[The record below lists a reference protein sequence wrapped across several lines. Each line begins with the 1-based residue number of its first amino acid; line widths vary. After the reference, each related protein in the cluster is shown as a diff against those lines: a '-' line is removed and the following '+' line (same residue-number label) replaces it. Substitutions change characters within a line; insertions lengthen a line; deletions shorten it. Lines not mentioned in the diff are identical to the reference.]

1 MQGATAS
8 NETLGGVGTDGVSQ
22 ASPRVARRRL
32 GLIALVA
39 VVAFGAAFAIGA
51 ASKKHD
57 AQQAPAQLAPSTSVQ
72 GAHTVGVTAVSAN
85 AAIPDLKS
93 PPPPKHKPK
102 PKPTTSSSTSS
113 STVVP
118 TQPSTPSSPG
128 TGGSQSNNNGTMN
141 SNNTDDGGTVNN
153 DSTVDNSRTTNGNTV
168 GSNAISDGSG
178 A

>member
-8 NETLGGVGTDGVSQ
+8 NETLTGVGDGTSQ
-22 ASPRVARRRL
+22 VPARSRVARRRL
-32 GLIALVA
+32 GLIALVV
-39 VVAFGAAFAIGA
+39 VVAFGATFAIGA
-51 ASKKHD
+51 ATKKHTD
-57 AQQAPAQLAPSTSVQ
+57 QPAAPQLAPSTSVQ

-102 PKPTTSSSTSS
+102 PKPSTSSTTSSG
-113 STVVP
+113 TVVP

-128 TGGSQSNNNGTMN
+128 TGGSQSGG
-141 SNNTDDGGTVNN
+141 GGTVGGGG
-153 DSTVDNSRTTNGNTV
+153 TGGGGTV
-168 GSNAISDGSG
+168 GGGGTTGGGTVGGGGVSGGGS

>member
-8 NETLGGVGTDGVSQ
+8 NETLGGVGADGTAQDS
-22 ASPRVARRRL
+22 ARVARRRL
-32 GLIALVA
+32 GLIALVV

-51 ASKKHD
+51 ATKKHD
-57 AQQAPAQLAPSTSVQ
+57 AQQSSPQLAPSTSVQ

-118 TQPSTPSSPG
+118 TQPTTPSSPSQGGGG
-128 TGGSQSNNNGTMN
+128 TGG
-141 SNNTDDGGTVNN
+141 GGTVGGGG
-153 DSTVDNSRTTNGNTV
+153 TGGGGTV
-168 GSNAISDGSG
+168 GGGGTTGGGTVGGGAVSG
-178 A
+178 GGGA

>member
-8 NETLGGVGTDGVSQ
+8 NETLGGVGTDGTSQ

-32 GLIALVA
+32 GLIALVV

-51 ASKKHD
+51 ATKKNTD
-57 AQQAPAQLAPSTSVQ
+57 QPAPPQLAPSTSVQ

-93 PPPPKHKPK
+93 PPPKPK
-102 PKPTTSSSTSS
+102 PKPKPSTSSSTSS
-113 STVVP
+113 GTVVP
-118 TQPSTPSSPG
+118 TQPTTPSNPGNGGTVGGGG
-128 TGGSQSNNNGTMN
+128 TGG
-141 SNNTDDGGTVNN
+141 GGTVGGGG
-153 DSTVDNSRTTNGNTV
+153 TTGGGGTV
-168 GSNAISDGSG
+168 GGGGTTGGGTVGGGGVSGGGS